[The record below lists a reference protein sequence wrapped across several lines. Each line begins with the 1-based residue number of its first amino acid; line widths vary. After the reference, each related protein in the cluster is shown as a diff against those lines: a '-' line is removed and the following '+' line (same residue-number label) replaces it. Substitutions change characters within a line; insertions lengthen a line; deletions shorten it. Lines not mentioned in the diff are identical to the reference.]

1 MIGDRKREAGIDVSQ
16 SPARKTAGSN
26 RLNVREIAIFGMLG
40 ALMYASKILMDA
52 FPNIHLIGTLI
63 TAITIVYR
71 RKALYPI
78 YVFVFLTG
86 FLHGFAN
93 WWIPY
98 LYIWTVLWGM
108 VMLVPQK
115 KAGGR
120 EQRGKLP
127 AENVDVA
134 CLSGKNSWRSRLR
147 PLIYMSVCAAH
158 GFLYGV
164 LYAPVQ
170 ALMFGLN
177 FEGMVAWIVA
187 GLPFDIT
194 HGISNFCCGALIMPI
209 VSALRM
215 AERSWQ

>member
-1 MIGDRKREAGIDVSQ
+1 MIGHRRENWDGGYKQRQKS
-16 SPARKTAGSN
+16 SLS
-26 RLNVREIAIFGMLG
+26 VREIAIFGMLG

-71 RKALYPI
+71 KKALYPI

-93 WWIPY
+93 WWLPY

-108 VMLVPQK
+108 VMLIP
-115 KAGGR
+115 R
-120 EQRGKLP
+120 RFTEGKTKG
-127 AENVDVA
+127 A
-134 CLSGKNSWRSRLR
+134 KLR
-147 PLIYMSVCAAH
+147 PVAYMCVCAAH

-164 LYAPVQ
+164 LYAPMQ
-170 ALMFGLN
+170 ALLFGLS

-194 HGISNFCCGALIMPI
+194 HGISNFCCGLLIVPI
-209 VSALRM
+209 VTALKM
-215 AERSWQ
+215 AERNAQ